1 MTTQQIDAP
10 QTPVATTA
18 ARPLEIAEAPS
29 LHLGMPVVFLGL
41 LAVVAL
47 VLTRRKKRQGQWVK
61 VLETTSLGPKRSLV
75 VAKLGDETVL
85 LAISEAGITL
95 LKGGIVR
102 TEPEA
107 AEVPV
112 PPGMWKRDPP
122 AVERGFEAM
131 LAESAEDQEL
141 RQKLIAGY
149 AAQVP

>member
-10 QTPVATTA
+10 QTTVALTA
-18 ARPLEIAEAPS
+18 AHPLEIAEAPS

-41 LAVVAL
+41 LAVTAL
-47 VLTRRKKRQGQWVK
+47 VLTRRKKRGGQWVK

-102 TEPEA
+102 T
-107 AEVPV
+107 
-112 PPGMWKRDPP
+112 
-122 AVERGFEAM
+122 
-131 LAESAEDQEL
+131 
-141 RQKLIAGY
+141 
-149 AAQVP
+149 